1 MKQKPVHWPTTPQ
14 GKDHNYPITPYSSF
28 STQDM
33 EGTQLFSELMNKSQL
48 NSIQDGRRRRK
59 ATNPWAPVP
68 LKSKGLKETLE

>member
-33 EGTQLFSELMNKSQL
+33 EGTQLFSELMNKIFLVRLYQKLFTSDFPISEKTIFK
-48 NSIQDGRRRRK
+48 N
-59 ATNPWAPVP
+59 
-68 LKSKGLKETLE
+68 